1 MSNMMKNVA
10 TKMLCVYLF
19 IMHSSTGS
27 LTSWYF
33 YAQTSC
39 LSDAGTDSSSTY
51 VTLMYEA
58 NGSPSNIKEDKQYLY
73 DLSGNDNEQCKGSMW
88 KFEAPE
94 DFISPHNY
102 KSLSISTDSSDGWN
116 IEMDFAIT
124 ADNTTG
130 KLFLLAYDGEIYQ
143 WLDTDNGRREASL
156 GRDRLACKV
165 ANQCITQ
172 FIIVGY
178 TGDVSD
184 AGSDDSFAFKLEKYG
199 VGIETPLYERDGD
212 DFESNHG
219 DVWYISP
226 DSFGYSGCVK
236 FKSITKASFV
246 ATGSDGWYISDA
258 FVIVKL
264 ASDSY
269 ALLAGNIALNKWV
282 EGDGNPTAS
291 LTMYNRC
298 VDLL

>member
-199 VGIETPLYERDGD
+199 VGIETHYMSVMGMTLNQTMVMFGTLARILLDIVGV
-212 DFESNHG
+212 SNL
-219 DVWYISP
+219 
-226 DSFGYSGCVK
+226 
-236 FKSITKASFV
+236 KASQ
-246 ATGSDGWYISDA
+246 
-258 FVIVKL
+258 KH
-264 ASDSY
+264 
-269 ALLAGNIALNKWV
+269 LLWQQVVMG
-282 EGDGNPTAS
+282 GTFP
-291 LTMYNRC
+291 M
-298 VDLL
+298 LLL